1 MIPGDNQYEKAK
13 KFALNERLVLEEMER
28 LLIQIESLTDQDEK
42 NMINNHLNILTQNLK
57 KLNLE
62 FEKTLGKLIFSKPLV
77 IEKKIKKQSLQPK
90 IPKRDNEQFERQKFR
105 TLGGKKF
112 SLKQISPIGLE
123 NETLKQLKSKGE
135 EKKKEKKTT
144 SLASPYSKMASN
156 LFSKNSRKL
165 LGQKSF
171 KKMQDSLIKSNL
183 NFTPVGYVSIILL
196 TTFLSCFVAGFL
208 FLFFL
213 FFNFGA
219 TMPIITRATET
230 IGIRFFKVVWILFL
244 VPTLTFLMM
253 YVYPGLEK
261 KSAGNKIDIELPF
274 ATIHMAAISGS
285 MINPIKIFEII
296 SKTKEY
302 PSLEKEFTK
311 MINEINLYG
320 YDLVSALKN
329 TAKNSPSK
337 RLNELLNGLAVTI
350 NSGGDLPK
358 FFDKR
363 SQTLLFDYRI
373 QQQKDS
379 KAAETFMDI
388 YISLLIAA
396 PMILMLLMMIMKISG
411 LGISLSVSLIALLI
425 IFGVVIVNVI
435 FLTFLHLKKS

>member
-1 MIPGDNQYEKAK
+1 MIEENQFEKAK
-13 KFALNERLVLEEMER
+13 KFALNERLILEEIEK
-28 LLIQIESLTDQDEK
+28 LLTQLEKLTDAGERKMIK
-42 NMINNHLNILTQNLK
+42 NHIKTLEQTLK
-57 KLNLE
+57 KINIKVE
-62 FEKTLGKLIFSKPLV
+62 EILGKLIFSKPLI
-77 IEKKIKKQSLQPK
+77 IEKKKEKGVEKPK
-90 IPKRDNEQFERQKFR
+90 IPKKRTDQFERKKFG
-105 TLGGKKF
+105 TSGGKIFGK
-112 SLKQISPIGLE
+112 KEISPIGLE
-123 NETLKQLKSKGE
+123 IETLKKIK
-135 EKKKEKKTT
+135 EKKKEAKKTK
-144 SLASPYSKMASN
+144 SKIQEISEYSKIAN
-156 LFSKNSRKL
+156 KLFSKNSRKL
-165 LGQKSF
+165 LGQNSF
-171 KKMQDSLIKSNL
+171 KKMEDSLMKANL
-183 NFTPVGYVSIILL
+183 NFTPVGYVSIILF
-196 TTFLSCFVAGFL
+196 TTFLSCFIAGFL

-219 TMPIITRATET
+219 TMPLITRATES

-244 VPTLTFLMM
+244 VPLMTFLMM
-253 YVYPGLEK
+253 YVYPSLEK
-261 KSAGNKIDIELPF
+261 KAAGSKINDELPF

-296 SKTKEY
+296 SQTNEY
-302 PSLEKEFTK
+302 PALKKEFIK

-329 TAKNSPSK
+329 TAKNSSSK
-337 RLNELLNGLAVTI
+337 ELSELLNGLATTI

-373 QQQKDS
+373 QQQKES

-411 LGISLSVSLIALLI
+411 LGISMSVSLIALLI
-425 IFGVVIVNVI
+425 IFGVFVANAIA
-435 FLTFLHLKKS
+435 LTFLHLKKS